1 MLCGSRANH
10 AHRVVSAFGI
20 PPDTHFDYPLESHPT
35 LCDVMRVLCVMRE
48 SVCADYG
55 RCSVLGEI
63 AHPFGELG
71 G

>member
-1 MLCGSRANH
+1 M
-10 AHRVVSAFGI
+10 
-20 PPDTHFDYPLESHPT
+20 HFDYPPESHPT
-35 LCDVMRVLCVMRE
+35 LCDVMKALCVMRE
-48 SVCADYG
+48 SVCAGYG